1 MNEKTF
7 AKDEFIGLKVK
18 IKECSD
24 PEWKGKTGLILN
36 ETKNTFLIDIN
47 NQEKTIAKNIAIFE
61 FEVDDKK
68 ISIDGSKI
76 VYRPENRI
84 KKVR

>member
-47 NQEKTIAKNIAIFE
+47 NQEKTIAKVARKFNPTSKCTVYTRSGKRIFQ
-61 FEVDDKK
+61 
-68 ISIDGSKI
+68 
-76 VYRPENRI
+76 
-84 KKVR
+84 